1 MKPLIISLLMAAT
14 AMAGPAQAQNAQPD
28 APIDDAARAAVVRSL
43 GEELRRTYVF
53 PEVAEQVS
61 QELTRRERA
70 NAYDD
75 AGTAQAFASR
85 LTADLH
91 EVGKDR
97 HLGVYYSPDFAPPPR
112 DGKPA
117 AEQLEQ
123 AKTMAAQQGYGIRRV
138 LRLSGNIGYL
148 DIVGFGQPEAV
159 AAAYEAAAQLLAG
172 SDAVIVDLRS
182 NGGGDPESV
191 AQLMSHFFAEGD
203 VRHINSIYNRPTDTT
218 REYWTD
224 RTVETRYTGPVFV
237 LTSSDTFSGGEEFAY
252 DMQTQKRGTLIGE
265 TTGGGLSRL
274 PALLKQHQPELVIV
288 ELGGNDGLRGYP
300 LNVMKQQL
308 AQIVDTSRNAGA
320 QVLLVGM
327 QIPPNYGVR
336 YTNQFRDTY
345 TELAEQY
352 DLPLVEFL
360 LADVA
365 LNRELMQKDG
375 IHPTAQAQEKMLD
388 NVWSVLQPML
398 ERLQPLSENGK
409 NS

>member
-112 DGKPA
+112 DGKPT

-265 TTGGGLSRL
+265 TTGGGANPGETVKLAGGFAAFIPDGKAVNPVTGTNWEQVGVKPDRDVPAADALAAGYVAALEAARDNEANPDRKGAYEGVIARAKAGEIEL
-274 PALLKQHQPELVIV
+274 PGWAP
-288 ELGGNDGLRGYP
+288 R
-300 LNVMKQQL
+300 
-308 AQIVDTSRNAGA
+308 R
-320 QVLLVGM
+320 
-327 QIPPNYGVR
+327 R
-336 YTNQFRDTY
+336 R
-345 TELAEQY
+345 
-352 DLPLVEFL
+352 
-360 LADVA
+360 
-365 LNRELMQKDG
+365 
-375 IHPTAQAQEKMLD
+375 
-388 NVWSVLQPML
+388 
-398 ERLQPLSENGK
+398 
-409 NS
+409 